1 MRTSLLLLSASA
13 LLLNTALR
21 AQGSEIPG
29 ETPGDLG
36 WLLHGNDTL
45 YLVRAEDGH
54 VWMRQ
59 DLGAGAV
66 GTAYADADAYGALYQ
81 WGRWTDGHEPRTSGL
96 SPATVL
102 SSNDP
107 IGLGAGM
114 PLFLFGVDPNGWWGA
129 GAGTDTWAG
138 STASAT
144 NGIDP
149 CAALGAGWQLP
160 GQTDWYI
167 ILAQEG
173 ITNAATAFA
182 SNLRLVGG
190 GSRDGQTGTFIN
202 AGQYSNYWSATPNGP
217 YAKDLTIGPDFVN
230 ADDDGYRSH
239 GMSVRCL
246 NKSLHVGI
254 REQGDDLGLELFPNP
269 AAGTFTVRAEG
280 RLNSIVVSD
289 ALARVVSTVSGTSS
303 TAVIELP
310 DLPNGMYTVRVET
323 GHGSRSLPLSI
334 VR

>member
-1 MRTSLLLLSASA
+1 MRTPLLLLSASA
-13 LLLNTALR
+13 LLLNTTLR
-21 AQGSEIPG
+21 AQESEIPG

-36 WLLHGNDTL
+36 WMLYGDDTL

-59 DLGAGAV
+59 DLGADTV
-66 GTAYADADAYGALYQ
+66 GTAYADANAYGALYQ

-107 IGLGAGM
+107 SGLVAGL
-114 PLFLFGVDPNGWWGA
+114 PLFLFGVDPNGWWGG
-129 GAGTDTWAG
+129 GAGTDTWEG

-173 ITNAATAFA
+173 ITDAPTAFA
-182 SNLRLVGG
+182 SNLRLVAG

-202 AGQYSNYWSATPNGP
+202 VGQYSNYWSTTPNGP

-254 REQGDDLGLELFPNP
+254 AERSDGPAITLFPNP
-269 AAGTFTVRAEG
+269 STGTITVQAEE
-280 RLNSIVVSD
+280 RMSSIVVYD
-289 ALARVVSTVSGTSS
+289 ALARVVATVPVAAP
-303 TAVIELP
+303 TASIVLP
-310 DLPNGMYTVRVET
+310 DLSNGLYTVRVET
-323 GHGSRSLPLSI
+323 ANGTRCLPLALE
-334 VR
+334 R